1 MRQVLSVCPK
11 ATARQSITYVWNLYL
26 TDRPSS
32 VPQQLVRSFVSAWH
46 WEFHVQLS
54 PAILLAAFLPVSAY
68 FGAMTVDDHLIALRM
83 RFSDLKWEDATAILF
98 KKWMEQTVVPLM
110 MNLLD
115 EGRAAME
122 NYIYLLSVLFNMRF
136 KFQNALL
143 LALDRSTL
151 WLRDK
156 ANVLGQRSNA
166 AQTLILYTFSMLAHD
181 FNRVFVS
188 MVSSDRE
195 STSRFLGLISA
206 IPDVS
211 SNSARDLRFQILFT
225 ANARASASA
234 GASLDPYTWTRIKDE
249 GGAGRRNEGGDSEE
263 GKTQRN
269 KKSKKDKDKDR
280 ASKGAGSQ
288 PSKPSKSPPPGSPTA
303 STTYNPSKPDV
314 EPRFCF
320 YFNSAQGCNR
330 TGCAHKHEIPPK
342 DSAGRE
348 AIRKFAITKKLQLSP
363 EFLKDE

>member
-1 MRQVLSVCPK
+1 VKDNAAFKDSFLLVPGFSEESCPGWKTADSPIMQRYLISPAVSIQQPKGSSPGSTSLAAHTIDLTANSVSIHKQTDPYEANRSKFFTVPRQSMVGENKSLSAVEELNELLSQANSAGHAPGNSTSLYKNHLEVSVLQVLSVCPK

-83 RFSDLKWEDATAILF
+83 RFNDLKWEDATVILF

-110 MNLLD
+110 INLLD

-156 ANVLGQRSNA
+156 ANLLGQRSSA
-166 AQTLILYTFSMLAHD
+166 AQTLILYTFSMLAHN

-195 STSRFLGLISA
+195 S
-206 IPDVS
+206 
-211 SNSARDLRFQILFT
+211 
-225 ANARASASA
+225 
-234 GASLDPYTWTRIKDE
+234 E
-249 GGAGRRNEGGDSEE
+249 
-263 GKTQRN
+263 
-269 KKSKKDKDKDR
+269 
-280 ASKGAGSQ
+280 
-288 PSKPSKSPPPGSPTA
+288 
-303 STTYNPSKPDV
+303 
-314 EPRFCF
+314 
-320 YFNSAQGCNR
+320 
-330 TGCAHKHEIPPK
+330 
-342 DSAGRE
+342 
-348 AIRKFAITKKLQLSP
+348 
-363 EFLKDE
+363 